1 MNSRESISPPEGRPG
16 FEYSLKRDESM
27 ATLRDILR
35 KIGAVKKT
43 KQITKAMNMVAAAKL
58 RSTQGKMESFEPYA
72 AKFAEVLGNLASRI
86 EPDIHPLLVK
96 KETVSRVELL
106 HFSADRGLCGS
117 FNSHTINMAEKWLQ
131 ERDSEGVSCSLTLV
145 GKKGNDYFKKTR
157 YPITEVH
164 TNIYGKVDISFVNQM
179 SRGFIERYLRDEV
192 DEVYMIYTR
201 FLSVAKQQPTLVKLI
216 PIEPPEAA
224 EGDSATDAADYLCE
238 PSAEELLIELLPK
251 HISVQIFNAFL
262 QNETS
267 EHAARMSAMD
277 NASKN
282 CSELIDS
289 LTLSYN
295 KARQAAITAEL
306 MDIVGGAEALK
317 SA

>member
-1 MNSRESISPPEGRPG
+1 
-16 FEYSLKRDESM
+16 M
-27 ATLRDILR
+27 ATLRDILH

-58 RSTQGKMESFEPYA
+58 RTTQGRMESFDPYA
-72 AKFAEVLGNLASRI
+72 LKFAEVLGNLAGRI

-96 KETVSRVELL
+96 KEKVANLELL

-117 FNSHTINMAEKWLQ
+117 FNTHAINTAEKWIKEKESAGL
-131 ERDSEGVSCSLTLV
+131 SCSMTLV
-145 GKKGNDYFKKTR
+145 GKKGKDYFSRRDYKVTKS
-157 YPITEVH
+157 H
-164 TNIYGKVDISFVNQM
+164 THIYGNIDISFINQM
-179 SRGFIERYLRDEV
+179 AREFIDRFLADEV
-192 DEVYMIYTR
+192 DEVYMQYTR
-201 FLSVAKQQPTLVKLI
+201 FIGMARQEPTLVKLL
-216 PIEPPEAA
+216 PIEPPRDTEEEGAAGAA
-224 EGDSATDAADYLCE
+224 EYLYE

-251 HISVQIFNAFL
+251 HLSVQIFNAFL

-267 EHAARMSAMD
+267 EHAARMAAMD

-282 CSELIDS
+282 CNELVES
-289 LTLSYN
+289 LTLVYN

-317 SA
+317 KA